1 MKKTKKMKLRLED
14 LEVESFETA
23 PEGDPTPQ
31 GTVFAY
37 ISPGPGNTC
46 DAGCTNSTCGGTTCQ
61 ATCVSTCNQTCP
73 PTCHTC
79 AGTCGPT
86 CQTCGGACGVTCPE
100 SCGTFACFYCTRQGC

>member
-1 MKKTKKMKLRLED
+1 MKKLKLRLED
-14 LEVESFETA
+14 LKVESFETA

-46 DAGCTNSTCGGTTCQ
+46 DAGCANSTCVNTCADTCGDTCNTTC
-61 ATCVSTCNQTCP
+61 VLN
-73 PTCHTC
+73 
-79 AGTCGPT
+79 TCGT
-86 CQTCGGACGVTCPE
+86 CQTCGGPTCEQTCGGPCGVTCPE